1 MLMCV
6 LREAVLYPVVI
17 FAVRLMG
24 KRQIG
29 ELQPAELVITILI
42 SNMATLPLEDQNLPL
57 LMGVVPVLVLV
68 SFEVLMSWASLRW
81 RGLRRL
87 ISGSP
92 KIIIRDGRIDQQVMK
107 SLRFSLDDLM
117 TALRTGGVFDVTEVQ
132 LAVVETNGTVSI
144 YQKTEYQPAEKG
156 DLQKGIRPDRPPE
169 VLIAD
174 GCISP
179 EGMAAAGYTRQK
191 LAAIL
196 KKHRVEADEV
206 FLLTV
211 KENDVHC
218 LVKKEGGA

>member
-1 MLMCV
+1 MLTCV
-6 LREAVLYPVVI
+6 LRAAVLYPVVI

-92 KIIIRDGRIDQQVMK
+92 KIIIRDGKIDQQVMK

-144 YQKTEYQPAEKG
+144 YQKTEYQPAAKG
-156 DLQKGIRPDRPPE
+156 DVRQNLQPDRPPE

-211 KENDVHC
+211 KENGVHC

>member
-6 LREAVLYPVVI
+6 LRVAVLYPVVI

-156 DLQKGIRPDRPPE
+156 DLQKGIQPDRPPE

-196 KKHRVEADEV
+196 KKHRVEAAEV

>member
-1 MLMCV
+1 MCV
-6 LREAVLYPVVI
+6 LRATVLYPVVI

-68 SFEVLMSWASLRW
+68 SYEVLMSWASLRW

-92 KIIIRDGRIDQQVMK
+92 KIIIRDGEIDQQVMK

-132 LAVVETNGTVSI
+132 LAVVETNGTVSV
-144 YQKTEYQPAEKG
+144 YQKTEYQPAAKG
-156 DLQKGIRPDRPPE
+156 DLKTGLQAQRPPE

-179 EGMAAAGYTRQK
+179 EGMAAAGYTRPK
-191 LAAIL
+191 LAALL
-196 KKHRVEADEV
+196 KNHRTEAHEV

-211 KENDVHC
+211 NEQGLHC